1 MFFISY
7 IRYTSY
13 SLCFNNLLHISMKN
27 SFRFSAAP
35 FGGGKEDRTPD
46 P

>member
-27 SFRFSAAP
+27 SFSFLSP
-35 FGGGKEDRTPD
+35 LPIPTKTHLNQII
-46 P
+46 

>member
-13 SLCFNNLLHISMKN
+13 SLCFNNLLHIPMKN
-27 SFRFSAAP
+27 SFLFLIPLIQWWR
-35 FGGGKEDRTPD
+35 
-46 P
+46 